1 MKIME
6 ILKLWIRC
14 LVASKPALGQDK
26 TAIRHLL
33 ILARVVQEYYT
44 SGLCDQDDR
53 LEMTNSHTHPY
64 LYDGTP
70 VKSPG
75 FQKIS
80 AKYNLTPL
88 YEINLEFFVW
98 CLTDALRTDIK
109 NKTIQTNGSINY
121 INPKWVTSET
131 LTEDFYYKNDYINPQ
146 QGLPLTLAQII
157 AQKTK

>member
-14 LVASKPALGQDK
+14 LVVSEPALGQDK

-33 ILARVVQEYYT
+33 TLARVAQEYYT

-53 LEMTNSHTHPY
+53 LETTNTHPY

-70 VKSPG
+70 IKCPG
-75 FQKIS
+75 FQEIS
-80 AKYNLTPL
+80 AKYNLTAL
-88 YEINLEFFVW
+88 YELNLEFFVW

-109 NKTIQTNGSINY
+109 NKIIQTNGSINY
-121 INPKWVTSET
+121 TNPQWVTSET
-131 LTEDFYYKNDYINPQ
+131 LTEDFYYKNTYIEPQ
-146 QGLPLTLAQII
+146 QGLPLTLARII